1 MNSAGSIQ
9 SFGFQAISPGART
22 GPVRKQPGEQPEAI
36 LTEDLV
42 QVTSQPAQSPL
53 QTPPSATGQEV
64 VAARQ
69 APPTGFQGCVGRL
82 IRGKTEADFE
92 TLTPDPNRRVVFL
105 MDSDGLGKLEGKSG
119 YQQLMEVGKSPKE
132 ILDEIQN
139 QGLRYKLI
147 VWPGDSGPTKQA
159 TWDNLLDMM
168 AEQYPQVAD
177 KIQASRHDLK
187 SEQNFSNWEKQ
198 AGFEFG
204 EVKRGDPRFIG
215 YEELQQR
222 EGKPWEV
229 RAFLYN
235 SCNVNSLYSGDGYT
249 KRPDGGQ
256 GVPEYI
262 VPNLKVNDLP
272 SARVLNVNVSLP
284 ATLPILE

>member
-1 MNSAGSIQ
+1 MIN
-9 SFGFQAISPGART
+9 RL
-22 GPVRKQPGEQPEAI
+22 GPVQTFGLQTSTPGSRVQARE
-36 LTEDLV
+36 LTETVISQDLV
-42 QVTSQPAQSPL
+42 QVSSQPAPDNSCPQKPAEAHSAAAPK
-53 QTPPSATGQEV
+53 PSIQ
-64 VAARQ
+64 
-69 APPTGFQGCVGRL
+69 TGFQGCVGRL
-82 IRGKTEADFE
+82 IRGKSEADFE

-139 QGLRYKLI
+139 QGLRYKLV

-168 AEQYPQVAD
+168 SEQYPQVAD
-177 KIQASRHDLK
+177 KIQACREELK
-187 SEQNFSNWEKQ
+187 AEKTFGNWEKQ

-204 EVKRGDPRFIG
+204 DVKRGDPRYVG

-235 SCNVNSLYSGDGYT
+235 SCNVNSLYSGDGFT
-249 KRPDGGQ
+249 KRPDGSQ

-262 VPNLKVNDLP
+262 VPNLKINELP
-272 SARVLNVNVSLP
+272 SARVLNVSVSVP

>member
-1 MNSAGSIQ
+1 MNAAGSIQ
-9 SFGFQAISPGART
+9 SFGFQALTSSNRAGAVRQQT
-22 GPVRKQPGEQPEAI
+22 GQSAEAV
-36 LTEDLV
+36 LPEDLV
-42 QVTSQPAQSPL
+42 QVAQPPAQQKLESQPAAAVQ
-53 QTPPSATGQEV
+53 AV
-64 VAARQ
+64 VAPQ
-69 APPTGFQGCVGRL
+69 PPPPTGFQGCVGRL
-82 IRGKTEADFE
+82 IRGKSEADFE
-92 TLTPDPNRRVVFL
+92 SLTPDPNRRVVFL

-147 VWPGDSGPTKQA
+147 VWPGDSGPTRQA

-168 AEQYPQVAD
+168 SEQYPQVAD
-177 KIQASRHDLK
+177 KIQACREDLK
-187 SEQNFSNWEKQ
+187 AEKTFSKWEQQ

-204 EVKRGDPRFIG
+204 DVKRGDPRYIG
-215 YEELQQR
+215 YEELQGR

-235 SCNVNSLYSGDGYT
+235 ACNVNSLYSGDGFT
-249 KRPDGGQ
+249 KRPDGSQ

-262 VPNLKVNDLP
+262 VPNLKVSQLP
-272 SARVLNVNVSLP
+272 SARVINVNVSVP
-284 ATLPILE
+284 ATLPILD